1 MSTLINFFYFNYLLT
16 SSFKNKSKNFKFKF
30 LLHSVYGFYSIL
42 KKIKRFCVF
51 NTRVIKINKLSFFKK
66 VIYYN
71 IYMYVYIMNNFINTC
86 SSMFLV

>member
-30 LLHSVYGFYSIL
+30 LLHSVYGFYRIL

-51 NTRVIKINKLSFFKK
+51 NKRIIKINKLSFFKK
-66 VIYYN
+66 VTYTHIQY
-71 IYMYVYIMNNFINTC
+71 IYVYIINNFVTTY
-86 SSMFLV
+86 SSMLV